1 MAEDE
6 KKVPDQKELEKELSD
21 YLSKKYGSR
30 IKVVSPLM
38 LPKAAEE
45 STEGERESGSD
56 SVSKIKFDMK
66 PEELEAY
73 LDEYVIKQ
81 DQAKAIL
88 ATKVCTHFNR
98 IKHEL
103 KAKQGPDPTVV
114 GRIKNNIIMIGPT
127 GVGTP
132 NLFAMSFTM

>member
-6 KKVPDQKELEKELSD
+6 RKIPDQKELEKELSD
-21 YLSKKYGSR
+21 YLTKKYGAR
-30 IKVVSPLM
+30 IKIVSPLM

-45 STEGERESGSD
+45 EGEEGASASD
-56 SVSKIKFDMK
+56 AVDKIQFDMK

-73 LDEYVIKQ
+73 LEEYVIKQ
-81 DQAKAIL
+81 DEAKAIL

-103 KAKQGPDPTVV
+103 KGKQLQDPTVV
-114 GRIKNNIIMIGPT
+114 
-127 GVGTP
+127 
-132 NLFAMSFTM
+132 